1 MTQVSCFHQFAY
13 LPWSFCFQLLFIGD
27 ICVGDKFSVIF
38 YPYINRHL
46 NFVSMSRKSKK
57 KKKKSIE
64 IILVV
69 TVKFVA
75 VVNISSDLS
84 TLSYVNNNDV

>member
-13 LPWSFCFQLLFIGD
+13 LPWSLCFQLLFIAD

-38 YPYINRHL
+38 YPYINSHL
-46 NFVSMSRKSKK
+46 NFVSMSRKRRKNATG
-57 KKKKSIE
+57 

-69 TVKFVA
+69 TVKFVS
-75 VVNISSDLS
+75 VVNITSELS
-84 TLSYVNNNDV
+84 TLFYVNNHDV